1 MKINAKKT
9 VQAVAIIAAA
19 VVTAKVAK
27 AVIAKVKSG
36 KKDKAEEAVSADI
49 ARGCDCENEACD
61 CACDMGR
68 VETAG

>member
-61 CACDMGR
+61 CAC
-68 VETAG
+68 EAAG